1 MVRHRL
7 SKQLSEAQIAR
18 FLADAEKLHKS
29 ITQPL
34 IAPGSDHHRAL
45 VALNQTL
52 LQTVKEVTGKTA
64 PWIQW
69 GSTGPVNTGP
79 RD

>member
-1 MVRHRL
+1 MARHKS

-18 FLADAEKLHKS
+18 FLADAERLHKS

-34 IAPGSDHHRAL
+34 ISPGSDQHRAL

-64 PWIQW
+64 PWVPW
-69 GSTGPVNTGP
+69 GTTGPVLP
-79 RD
+79 RSD

>member
-1 MVRHRL
+1 MARHKL

-18 FLADAEKLHKS
+18 FLLDAEKLHRS

-34 IAPGSDHHRAL
+34 ISPSSVQHRAL

-52 LQTVKEVTGKTA
+52 LQTVKEITGKTA
-64 PWIQW
+64 PWVQW
-69 GSTGPVNTGP
+69 GSTGPVQD
-79 RD
+79 R